1 MATDNQ
7 LQQAAEA
14 RRAYVKTLEPLIAPY
29 IEAIREIL
37 DAPDLIDAINEDV
50 LDITDEYVLL
60 TTGGPDV
67 RVWRG
72 PECISFS
79 WGGEWHIIDSD
90 PVIGRFCRELDSL
103 GE

>member
-7 LQQAAEA
+7 LQRAAKA
-14 RRAYVKTLEPLIAPY
+14 RQEYVKALEPLITPY
-29 IEAIREIL
+29 VDAIRDIL

-60 TTGGPDV
+60 TAGGPDV

-72 PECISFS
+72 PECIAFS
-79 WGGEWHIIDSD
+79 WGGEWHIIDGG
-90 PVIGRFCRELDSL
+90 PVIARFCQALNWLSE
-103 GE
+103 

>member
-1 MATDNQ
+1 MTTDTQ

-29 IEAIREIL
+29 VDAIREIL
-37 DAPDLIDAINEDV
+37 DAPDLIDALNEDV
-50 LDITDEYVLL
+50 LEITDEYVLL
-60 TTGGPDV
+60 AAGGPDV

-72 PECISFS
+72 PECISLG

-90 PVIGRFCRELDSL
+90 PVIRRVCQALDSL
-103 GE
+103 SE